1 MRNVRWAGGAVAVLL
16 GMLVA
21 GCIGP
26 IILGVIGSGVAGS
39 ATRDVGGY
47 SMIEMRGVAR
57 LEVTIGPAHPVE
69 ITGDDNIVPLVE
81 TVVDNGTLVV
91 RDTTLIHPTLPLVV
105 KVTVPDVSRLLIV
118 SAADA
123 VITGVNNAA
132 LTIDIS
138 GVGRV
143 SVSGQTQSLTVN
155 VTGTGHVSAEDLT
168 AAAATVFLA
177 GTGRVDVTA
186 VNTLDVTIIG
196 AGLVTYA
203 GSPTIS
209 QIITGLGSLQQ
220 RS

>member
-57 LEVTIGPAHPVE
+57 LEVTIGPAQPVE

-155 VTGTGHVSAEDLT
+155 VTGTGHLSAEDLT
-168 AAAATVFLA
+168 AAATVFLA

-209 QIITGLGSLQQ
+209 QIITGVGALQQ
-220 RS
+220 QT